1 MTRAMIVIE
10 DAELANL
17 IGLVL
22 YHRGYQ
28 VHLARS
34 VASACEQFA
43 SVRPDLLI
51 ASKRQLNTDRNA
63 YYTLQATRRCP
74 LLWIGDTID
83 STAETRFRTDHLSI
97 PFGAQELVKRVEGVI
112 ANDHSAR
119 RFKGTWPYHTPSSLS
134 RLSRPDSSLDKHIL
148 P

>member
-1 MTRAMIVIE
+1 MIVIE

-22 YHRGYQ
+22 HHRGYQ

-34 VASACEQFA
+34 VVSACEQFA

-51 ASKRQLNTDRNA
+51 ASKRQLCADRNA
-63 YYTLQATRRCP
+63 YYTLQATRGCP
-74 LLWIGDTID
+74 LLWIGDTVD
-83 STAETRFRTDHLSI
+83 STAEARFRTDHLSI
-97 PFGAQELVKRVEGVI
+97 PFGAQELVKRVEEVM
-112 ANDHSAR
+112 ANDQSAR
-119 RFKGTWPYHTPSSLS
+119 RLKGTWPNHTPHSLS
-134 RLSRPDSSLDKHIL
+134 KLSRPDSSLDKHIL